1 MPAGT
6 LSFAI
11 LSLENPEFAA
21 KTVTQK
27 PKAGQEVRIE
37 SSKFKRG
44 ADCVK
49 PLKHRDE
56 ILANAVWR
64 LLQLRGYLNEQ
75 HQLTEW
81 GRVLEAVWSASG
93 TRRDEEEA
101 ALIAV
106 ELMRFELIN
115 PDTMFLGYGG
125 APGNGSG
132 RCRRLNWAT
141 RTLLMVS
148 PDIDKRNAMLVSRV
162 ACLGKIRHSAKGYSG
177 PLSRHMLAYHS
188 IVSSVHASLRDLLEM
203 IVAAMFLEG
212 LVDRDREDWADI
224 SLGYVY

>member
-11 LSLENPEFAA
+11 LSLENPDFAA
-21 KTVTQK
+21 KTVSHK
-27 PKAGQEVRIE
+27 PRAGQEVWIKVL
-37 SSKFKRG
+37 KFAQW
-44 ADCVK
+44 ADCSK
-49 PLKHRDE
+49 LLKHRDE

-81 GRVLEAVWSASG
+81 GKVLEAVWSASG

-106 ELMRFELIN
+106 ELMRLELIN

-132 RCRRLNWAT
+132 GC
-141 RTLLMVS
+141 
-148 PDIDKRNAMLVSRV
+148 K
-162 ACLGKIRHSAKGYSG
+162 CL
-177 PLSRHMLAYHS
+177 
-188 IVSSVHASLRDLLEM
+188 SST
-203 IVAAMFLEG
+203 G
-212 LVDRDREDWADI
+212 
-224 SLGYVY
+224 

>member
-11 LSLENPEFAA
+11 LSLENPDFAA

-27 PKAGQEVRIE
+27 PKAGHEVRDGL
-37 SSKFKRG
+37 SKLERD
-44 ADCVK
+44 ADRTQ

-81 GRVLEAVWSASG
+81 GKVLEAVWSASG

-132 RCRRLNWAT
+132 EYAW
-141 RTLLMVS
+141 
-148 PDIDKRNAMLVSRV
+148 IE
-162 ACLGKIRHSAKGYSG
+162 
-177 PLSRHMLAYHS
+177 
-188 IVSSVHASLRDLLEM
+188 RD
-203 IVAAMFLEG
+203 VF
-212 LVDRDREDWADI
+212 R
-224 SLGYVY
+224 

>member
-1 MPAGT
+1 M
-6 LSFAI
+6 
-11 LSLENPEFAA
+11 E
-21 KTVTQK
+21 
-27 PKAGQEVRIE
+27 
-37 SSKFKRG
+37 
-44 ADCVK
+44 K

-81 GRVLEAVWSASG
+81 GKVLEAVWSASG

-132 RCRRLNWAT
+132 RCRPLN
-141 RTLLMVS
+141 
-148 PDIDKRNAMLVSRV
+148 
-162 ACLGKIRHSAKGYSG
+162 GKG
-177 PLSRHMLAYHS
+177 
-188 IVSSVHASLRDLLEM
+188 
-203 IVAAMFLEG
+203 
-212 LVDRDREDWADI
+212 
-224 SLGYVY
+224 

>member
-27 PKAGQEVRIE
+27 PKAGQEVRKDPLN
-37 SSKFKRG
+37 SKGDAERS
-44 ADCVK
+44 K

-75 HQLTEW
+75 HQLTDW
-81 GRVLEAVWSASG
+81 GKVLEAVWSASG

-106 ELMRFELIN
+106 ELMRLELIN

-132 RCRRLNWAT
+132 WCRSLQARDEYCSWLHQILT
-141 RTLLMVS
+141 S
-148 PDIDKRNAMLVSRV
+148 AMP
-162 ACLGKIRHSAKGYSG
+162 C
-177 PLSRHMLAYHS
+177 
-188 IVSSVHASLRDLLEM
+188 
-203 IVAAMFLEG
+203 
-212 LVDRDREDWADI
+212 
-224 SLGYVY
+224 

>member
-21 KTVTQK
+21 KTVSQK
-27 PKAGQEVRIE
+27 PRAGQEVRIE
-37 SSKFKRG
+37 VLKFERC
-44 ADCVK
+44 ADCSK
-49 PLKHRDE
+49 LLKHRDE

-81 GRVLEAVWSASG
+81 GKVLEAVWSASG

-106 ELMRFELIN
+106 ELMRLELIN

-132 RCRRLNWAT
+132 GC
-141 RTLLMVS
+141 
-148 PDIDKRNAMLVSRV
+148 K
-162 ACLGKIRHSAKGYSG
+162 CLILTG
-177 PLSRHMLAYHS
+177 
-188 IVSSVHASLRDLLEM
+188 
-203 IVAAMFLEG
+203 
-212 LVDRDREDWADI
+212 
-224 SLGYVY
+224 

>member
-1 MPAGT
+1 M
-6 LSFAI
+6 
-11 LSLENPEFAA
+11 ENPDFAA
-21 KTVTQK
+21 KTVTQR
-27 PKAGQEVRIE
+27 PKAGQEVRNE
-37 SSKFKRG
+37 LSNLEGG
-44 ADCVK
+44 AERSK

-75 HQLTEW
+75 HQLTDW
-81 GRVLEAVWSASG
+81 GKVLEAVWSASG

-132 RCRRLNWAT
+132 WCRIL
-141 RTLLMVS
+141 
-148 PDIDKRNAMLVSRV
+148 
-162 ACLGKIRHSAKGYSG
+162 
-177 PLSRHMLAYHS
+177 
-188 IVSSVHASLRDLLEM
+188 HA
-203 IVAAMFLEG
+203 
-212 LVDRDREDWADI
+212 
-224 SLGYVY
+224 

>member
-11 LSLENPEFAA
+11 LSLENPDFAA
-21 KTVTQK
+21 KTVSQK
-27 PKAGQEVRIE
+27 PRAGQEVWIE
-37 SSKFKRG
+37 VLKFEQCADYSKL
-44 ADCVK
+44 
-49 PLKHRDE
+49 LKHRDE

-81 GRVLEAVWSASG
+81 GKVLEAIWSASG

-106 ELMRFELIN
+106 ELMRLELIN

-132 RCRRLNWAT
+132 GC
-141 RTLLMVS
+141 
-148 PDIDKRNAMLVSRV
+148 K
-162 ACLGKIRHSAKGYSG
+162 CL
-177 PLSRHMLAYHS
+177 
-188 IVSSVHASLRDLLEM
+188 SST
-203 IVAAMFLEG
+203 G
-212 LVDRDREDWADI
+212 
-224 SLGYVY
+224 

>member
-27 PKAGQEVRIE
+27 PKPGQEVRLKFPE
-37 SSKFKRG
+37 SKGG
-44 ADCVK
+44 ADCAK

-64 LLQLRGYLNEQ
+64 LLQLRGYLNDQ

-81 GRVLEAVWSASG
+81 GKVLEAVWSASG

-132 RCRRLNWAT
+132 RCRRLNWT
-141 RTLLMVS
+141 
-148 PDIDKRNAMLVSRV
+148 
-162 ACLGKIRHSAKGYSG
+162 
-177 PLSRHMLAYHS
+177 
-188 IVSSVHASLRDLLEM
+188 E
-203 IVAAMFLEG
+203 
-212 LVDRDREDWADI
+212 
-224 SLGYVY
+224 

>member
-11 LSLENPEFAA
+11 LSLENPDFAA
-21 KTVTQK
+21 KTVSQK
-27 PKAGQEVRIE
+27 PRAGQEVGIE
-37 SSKFKRG
+37 VLKFEQCADYSKL
-44 ADCVK
+44 
-49 PLKHRDE
+49 LKHRDE

-81 GRVLEAVWSASG
+81 GKVLEAVWSASG

-106 ELMRFELIN
+106 ELMRLELIN

-132 RCRRLNWAT
+132 GR
-141 RTLLMVS
+141 
-148 PDIDKRNAMLVSRV
+148 K
-162 ACLGKIRHSAKGYSG
+162 CLGLTG
-177 PLSRHMLAYHS
+177 
-188 IVSSVHASLRDLLEM
+188 
-203 IVAAMFLEG
+203 
-212 LVDRDREDWADI
+212 
-224 SLGYVY
+224 

>member
-11 LSLENPEFAA
+11 LSLENPDFAA

-27 PKAGQEVRIE
+27 PKAGQEVRLGTSDLE
-37 SSKFKRG
+37 RR
-44 ADCVK
+44 ADFAK
-49 PLKHRDE
+49 PLKLRDE

-81 GRVLEAVWSASG
+81 GKVLEAVSSASG

-101 ALIAV
+101 ALLAV
-106 ELMRFELIN
+106 ELMRYELIN

-132 RCRRLNWAT
+132 RCRRPELDWMN
-141 RTLLMVS
+141 
-148 PDIDKRNAMLVSRV
+148 
-162 ACLGKIRHSAKGYSG
+162 SANCQ
-177 PLSRHMLAYHS
+177 SRH
-188 IVSSVHASLRDLLEM
+188 
-203 IVAAMFLEG
+203 
-212 LVDRDREDWADI
+212 
-224 SLGYVY
+224 

>member
-27 PKAGQEVRIE
+27 PKAGQEVR
-37 SSKFKRG
+37 
-44 ADCVK
+44 VK
-49 PLKHRDE
+49 LLRFRRSTDSAKILKLRDE

-81 GRVLEAVWSASG
+81 GKVLEAIWSASG
-93 TRRDEEEA
+93 TRRDQEEA

-125 APGNGSG
+125 APGSGSG
-132 RCRRLNWAT
+132 TCR
-141 RTLLMVS
+141 
-148 PDIDKRNAMLVSRV
+148 
-162 ACLGKIRHSAKGYSG
+162 H
-177 PLSRHMLAYHS
+177 
-188 IVSSVHASLRDLLEM
+188 LE
-203 IVAAMFLEG
+203 
-212 LVDRDREDWADI
+212 
-224 SLGYVY
+224 

>member
-37 SSKFKRG
+37 LLKFERG
-44 ADCVK
+44 ADCAK

-81 GRVLEAVWSASG
+81 GKVLEAVWSASG

-132 RCRRLNWAT
+132 RCR
-141 RTLLMVS
+141 
-148 PDIDKRNAMLVSRV
+148 
-162 ACLGKIRHSAKGYSG
+162 CLKWTG
-177 PLSRHMLAYHS
+177 
-188 IVSSVHASLRDLLEM
+188 
-203 IVAAMFLEG
+203 
-212 LVDRDREDWADI
+212 
-224 SLGYVY
+224 